1 MHTIYFYKDK
11 NGNEPVLDYMREL
24 ASQKSKDSRIKLNK
38 LNDYIELLSQHGTR
52 AGEPY
57 MKYLED
63 EIWEL
68 RPLRDRVLFVAWVD
82 GSFVLLHHFVKKT
95 QKTPRRE
102 IEKAKR
108 ELKDVK
114 EKGQVMNNSAIGSN
128 WKDVRSELFTKE
140 EILESDMRVAI
151 MSELIEARHEQGIS
165 QKKLEELSGM
175 SQPVIAR
182 METGKTSPQLDTVL
196 KVLASLG
203 KTLAVVPLEQRK
215 S

>member
-1 MHTIYFYKDK
+1 
-11 NGNEPVLDYMREL
+11 MREL
-24 ASQKSKDSRIKLNK
+24 ACQKSKDSRIKLNK

-57 MKYLED
+57 IKHLED

-68 RPLRDRVLFVAWVD
+68 RPLRDRILFVAWLD
-82 GSFVLLHHFVKKT
+82 GSFILLHHFVKKT

-108 ELKDVK
+108 ELK
-114 EKGQVMNNSAIGSN
+114 ENSAIGSN

-151 MSELIEARHEQGIS
+151 MSELIEARREQGIS
-165 QKKLEELSGM
+165 QKKLEELSGV

-203 KTLAVVPLEQRK
+203 KTLAVVPLEQEK

>member
-38 LNDYIELLSQHGTR
+38 LNDYIELFSQLGTR

-57 MKYLED
+57 IKHLED

-68 RPLRDRVLFVAWVD
+68 RPLRDKILFVAWLG

-108 ELKDVK
+108 ELKDLK
-114 EKGQVMNNSAIGSN
+114 ERG
-128 WKDVRSELFTKE
+128 L
-140 EILESDMRVAI
+140 SD
-151 MSELIEARHEQGIS
+151 E
-165 QKKLEELSGM
+165 K
-175 SQPVIAR
+175 
-182 METGKTSPQLDTVL
+182 
-196 KVLASLG
+196 
-203 KTLAVVPLEQRK
+203 
-215 S
+215 